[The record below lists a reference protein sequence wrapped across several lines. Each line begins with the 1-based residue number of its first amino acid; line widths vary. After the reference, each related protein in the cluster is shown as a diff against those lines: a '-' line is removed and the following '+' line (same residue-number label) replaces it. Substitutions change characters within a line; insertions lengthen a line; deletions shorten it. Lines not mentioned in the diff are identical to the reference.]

1 MAVSSEIPGG
11 MVGSAI
17 LGQHKAPAARS
28 TLNTGGDNYEYW
40 PIYTGISIAVC
51 LPAALRSS
59 SVYQY
64 RVCQLPCAL
73 PGCSVLG
80 LLHVVAQLSEHRIP
94 A

>member
-59 SVYQY
+59 YT
-64 RVCQLPCAL
+64 
-73 PGCSVLG
+73 
-80 LLHVVAQLSEHRIP
+80 RIGY
-94 A
+94 ACTTRMHMS

>member
-59 SVYQY
+59 SVYQS
-64 RVCQLPCAL
+64 RCRIGDRAVSTNLELAWPNQLR
-73 PGCSVLG
+73 S
-80 LLHVVAQLSEHRIP
+80 R
-94 A
+94 